1 MPNFDI
7 VIEKAPKKP
16 DAAGKKPDAGGKK
29 EESKKGGD
37 NKKAD
42 AKKTEKP
49 K

>member
-16 DAAGKKPDAGGKK
+16 EAAGKK

-37 NKKAD
+37 AKKTDAKKVD

>member
-16 DAAGKKPDAGGKK
+16 EKETAKK
-29 EESKKGGD
+29 EEVKKT
-37 NKKAD
+37 NS
-42 AKKTEKP
+42 KTEKP

>member
-16 DAAGKKPDAGGKK
+16 VAAEAKK
-29 EESKKGGD
+29 EAPKKGGD
-37 NKKAD
+37 
-42 AKKTEKP
+42 AKKTDSKKVEKP